1 MALLAAS
8 SGTLDNKFVTSSV
21 PCNELVDQ
29 LRRLDSADPQYAV
42 EFVDRLLKA
51 LPAAQVSDM
60 HLRPDGDGLEIHW
73 RKDGVLVPLGS
84 FSAGVAA
91 NIISRLK
98 VLAGLLTYR
107 NDVPQEG
114 RLRTAAAGLDIRLS
128 TFPTLHGEKAVLR
141 LFATNEELRWLNE
154 LGFPDALRD
163 RLKGLLRET
172 SGAIV
177 FAGPAGSGKTTTA
190 YACLRE
196 IVAHS
201 GGGRNAVSLEDPI
214 EVPLVGVAQSQVDP
228 SVGFTLASGLRFLM
242 RQDPEVILVGEVR
255 DRETAEVALQ
265 GSLTGQLVLTT
276 FHAASAAGAICRL
289 ADMGIEPY
297 VLRSGLLTVVCQRL
311 ARRLCEC
318 AGATEETDRWL
329 GLPVRQ
335 ARVAVGCDKC
345 DGTGYRGRIVL
356 AEMLPI
362 EQRDIA
368 KALVAK
374 TDADTLQRLAQTGGM
389 SSLWQQALEA
399 VETGRTSPAEVR
411 RVLGMGV

>member
-1 MALLAAS
+1 MS
-8 SGTLDNKFVTSSV
+8 PV
-21 PCNELVDQ
+21 PSNELIDQ
-29 LRRLDSADPQYAV
+29 LRRLDSGDAQYAV
-42 EFVDRLLKA
+42 EFVDWLLKL
-51 LPAAQVSDM
+51 LPAAQVSDV
-60 HLRPDGDGLEIHW
+60 HLRPNGDGLDIHW

-84 FSAGVAA
+84 FPAGVAA

-114 RLRTAAAGLDIRLS
+114 RLCTTSTNLDIRLS

-141 LFATNEELRWLNE
+141 LFATNDELQWLGD
-154 LGFPDALRD
+154 LGFPDALCD
-163 RLKGLLRET
+163 RLKALLRET

-196 IVAHS
+196 IVADS
-201 GGGRNAVSLEDPI
+201 AGGRNAVSLEDPI
-214 EVPLVGVAQSQVDP
+214 EVPLAGVAQSQVDP

-242 RQDPEVILVGEVR
+242 RQDPEVILVGEIR

-297 VLRSGLLTVVCQRL
+297 MLRSGILTVVCQRL

-318 AGATEETDRWL
+318 AAATEEPDQWL

-335 ARVAVGCDKC
+335 ARVAVGCLKC
-345 DGTGYRGRIVL
+345 DATGYRGRIVL

-362 EQRDIA
+362 EQRNLADA
-368 KALVAK
+368 VLAR
-374 TDADTLQRLAQTGGM
+374 TDADTLQRLAKAGGM
-389 SSLWQQALEA
+389 SSLWQQAVAA
-399 VETGRTSPAEVR
+399 VEAGTTSPAEVR
-411 RVLGMGV
+411 RVLGMGAVGS

>member
-1 MALLAAS
+1 
-8 SGTLDNKFVTSSV
+8 
-21 PCNELVDQ
+21 

-42 EFVDRLLKA
+42 DFVDRLLRL
-51 LPAAQVSDM
+51 LPAAQVSDV
-60 HLRPDGDGLEIHW
+60 HLRPNGEGLDLHW
-73 RKDGVLVPLGS
+73 RKDGVLVSLGS
-84 FSAGVAA
+84 FPAGVAA
-91 NIISRLK
+91 NIVSRLK

-114 RLRTAAAGLDIRLS
+114 RLRTAAADLDIRLS

-141 LFATNEELRWLNE
+141 LFAMNEELRWLND

-163 RLKGLLRET
+163 RLKALLRET

-201 GGGRNAVSLEDPI
+201 AGGRNVVSLEDPI
-214 EVPLVGVAQSQVDP
+214 EVPLAGVAQSQVDP
-228 SVGFTLASGLRFLM
+228 SVGLTLASGLRFLM
-242 RQDPEVILVGEVR
+242 RQDPEVILVGEIR
-255 DRETAEVALQ
+255 DRETAEAALQ

-297 VLRSGLLTVVCQRL
+297 VLRSGILTVVCQRL

-318 AGATEETDRWL
+318 AGATQDTDRWL

-368 KALVAK
+368 GALLARN
-374 TDADTLQRLAQTGGM
+374 DADTLQRLAEAGGM

-399 VETGRTSPAEVR
+399 VEAGRTSPAEVR
-411 RVLGMGV
+411 RVLGMGDTESMPL